1 MAVGPTESARM
12 TTAREA
18 RFRIDYAN
26 SSPRSTRIIALDRTS
41 ARAIPSLVA
50 APSGA
55 RFLTAPGPEGRPGET
70 LLVQDGTNVSL
81 ADALASADAVV
92 MVATAGESAEAALR
106 IGPECRARGI
116 MTTGVILPLEGKDV
130 DSSLTLKNLRRYAAM
145 LVVATDVDYLA
156 DMLSAL
162 RA

>member
-1 MAVGPTESARM
+1 MAPWPTESARM

-26 SSPRSTRIIALDRTS
+26 STARSTRIIALDRAS
-41 ARAIPSLVA
+41 ARAIPSLVPA
-50 APSGA
+50 TSGA
-55 RFLTAPGPEGRPGET
+55 RFLTALDPEGRPGET
-70 LLVQDGTNVSL
+70 LVAQDGANVSL

-92 MVATAGESAEAALR
+92 MIASAGESAEAALR

-145 LVVATDVDYLA
+145 LVVTTDVDYLA
-156 DMLSAL
+156 DMLGAL